1 MMALNNKLK
10 SKQYIKVY
18 ADLEDSDEDKE
29 DKKEYFSDPHFS
41 EDAL

>member
-18 ADLEDSDEDKE
+18 DDLEDSDEDKE
-29 DKKEYFSDPHFS
+29 DKK
-41 EDAL
+41 